1 MRAFKYFLYIFQK
14 TLDFPLG
21 GSCIKGV
28 ESEDATMKIQQV
40 EELVGITKKNIRF
53 YEEQGLLSPGRAEN
67 GYREYGQ
74 ADVGRLKQ
82 IKLLRKL
89 AVPIE
94 DIRGV
99 LQGVVSLDGCL
110 TWQLR
115 EFDRQRE
122 SLSAMEGMTKELL
135 SRPNVT
141 LSDLDA
147 EECLERIE
155 RLEKEGQSFMDVSKR
170 DVHRKKA
177 TGAILGAAIVI
188 ALILP
193 ALIGILWANGQS
205 PLPIPALIAIV
216 AVPIVVIACIVAVL
230 IQRIKEIKGG
240 EEDEAAQY

>member
-1 MRAFKYFLYIFQK
+1 
-14 TLDFPLG
+14 
-21 GSCIKGV
+21 
-28 ESEDATMKIQQV
+28 MKIQQV
-40 EELVGITKKNIRF
+40 EELVGISKKNIRF

-67 GYREYGQ
+67 GYREYGRE
-74 ADVGRLKQ
+74 DVLRLKE

-94 DIRGV
+94 DIRAV
-99 LQGVVSLDGCL
+99 LKGEGSLEACL
-110 TWQLR
+110 TRQLR

-135 SRPNVT
+135 SRPGLT
-141 LSDLDA
+141 MEGLDA

-155 RLEKEGQSFMDVSKR
+155 RLEKEGQSFMDV
-170 DVHRKKA
+170 HRKKA
-177 TGAILGAAIVI
+177 TGAVLGAAIII

-193 ALIGILWANGQS
+193 ALFVILWANGQS
-205 PLPIPALIAIV
+205 PLPIPVLIAII
-216 AVPIVVIACIVAVL
+216 AVPVVVIACIVAVL

>member
-1 MRAFKYFLYIFQK
+1 
-14 TLDFPLG
+14 
-21 GSCIKGV
+21 
-28 ESEDATMKIQQV
+28 MKIQQV
-40 EELVGITKKNIRF
+40 EELVGISKKNIRF

-74 ADVGRLKQ
+74 GDVLRLKQ

-94 DIRGV
+94 DIRDLIKGEA
-99 LQGVVSLDGCL
+99 SLDTCL
-110 TWQLR
+110 TRQLR

-122 SLSAMEGMTKELL
+122 SLSAMERITRELL
-135 SRPNVT
+135 SRPGLT
-141 LSDLDA
+141 LEGLDA

-170 DVHRKKA
+170 DVHRKKT
-177 TGAILGAAIVI
+177 TGAFIGAAIFI

-193 ALIGILWANGQS
+193 ALIAILWANGQA
-205 PLPIPALIAIV
+205 PLPLGLLVLFIAIPV
-216 AVPIVVIACIVAVL
+216 VVIVCVVAVL

>member
-1 MRAFKYFLYIFQK
+1 
-14 TLDFPLG
+14 
-21 GSCIKGV
+21 
-28 ESEDATMKIQQV
+28 MKIQQV

-67 GYREYGQ
+67 GYREYGR
-74 ADVGRLKQ
+74 ADVLRLQQ

-94 DIRGV
+94 DIRAV
-99 LQGVVSLDGCL
+99 LQGESALDTCL
-110 TWQLR
+110 DRQLR
-115 EFDRQRE
+115 EYDRQRDT
-122 SLSAMEGMTKELL
+122 LTAMEGMTRELL
-135 SRPNVT
+135 SRPNLT
-141 LSDLDA
+141 MEGLDA
-147 EECLERIE
+147 EGCLDRIE

-193 ALIGILWANGQS
+193 ALIGILWANGQD
-205 PLPIPALIAIV
+205 PLPPLALVLIV
-216 AVPIVVIACIVAVL
+216 AVPVIVIACIVAVL